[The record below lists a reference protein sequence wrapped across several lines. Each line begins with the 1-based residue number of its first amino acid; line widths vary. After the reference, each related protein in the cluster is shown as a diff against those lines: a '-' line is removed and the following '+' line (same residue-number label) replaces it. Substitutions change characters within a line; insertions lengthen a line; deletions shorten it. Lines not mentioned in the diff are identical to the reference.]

1 NACQAASA
9 CRSLLMT
16 CSGVCHFRMIV
27 SWPREVHNGGWD
39 HVSPNDDCNLYAL
52 RFTFWHAGQAGDR
65 EAEARLGKDPS
76 FVRACND
83 FGVAASTARHHS
95 LAMELFDL
103 AVWVG
108 RQQARVGATDRSLA
122 LDAALS
128 NQGILLLDLGQFS
141 EAVKVLDEAEKLFR
155 DLARAG
161 RYSDLQPGHGQA
173 MGRVL

>member
-1 NACQAASA
+1 
-9 CRSLLMT
+9 MT

-65 EAEARLGKDPS
+65 EAEVRLGKDPS

-128 NQGILLLDLGQFS
+128 NCQRSGHRSDSRAQDI
-141 EAVKVLDEAEKLFR
+141 VPM
-155 DLARAG
+155 LAPNGGSPLERE
-161 RYSDLQPGHGQA
+161 Q
-173 MGRVL
+173 